1 MGCCA
6 STPQDQPSSSS
17 RSTATNK
24 ITKKNV
30 QTRVQNWHSTG
41 IVSLRDCS
49 LTRIPLEP
57 IASLVEM
64 IQTKDNKIK
73 TIDVTNNRIA
83 EIPISVFV
91 DIGKSV
97 QRLILGKNTLKS
109 LDTFF
114 VHLKQ
119 LKVLDAHANAIE
131 TVDWRLLTKHCTKLK
146 SLNLRGNMLKEVNLE
161 ELGKMEMLEDVDVS
175 ENGRL
180 DRLGRSAESSSS
192 LTPNATPT
200 ATPSEEKDRENEEKW
215 RSLTSFAATKCNLL
229 SIPDSFLPPKIKTI
243 LLDDNPR
250 LLGLPRDLFQNCP
263 LLQRVSAHRCPAME
277 SKSIETMN
285 GYSEFLEKVHQS
297 NDKKIKVGVLLGSRY
312 GDDGFDRKMM
322 GDERLDGLKS

>member
-1 MGCCA
+1 M
-6 STPQDQPSSSS
+6 
-17 RSTATNK
+17 
-24 ITKKNV
+24 
-30 QTRVQNWHSTG
+30 QNWHSTG

-192 LTPNATPT
+192 STPNATPT

-243 LLDDNPR
+243 LLD
-250 LLGLPRDLFQNCP
+250 LSLI
-263 LLQRVSAHRCPAME
+263 H
-277 SKSIETMN
+277 I
-285 GYSEFLEKVHQS
+285 
-297 NDKKIKVGVLLGSRY
+297 
-312 GDDGFDRKMM
+312 
-322 GDERLDGLKS
+322 

>member
-1 MGCCA
+1 
-6 STPQDQPSSSS
+6 
-17 RSTATNK
+17 
-24 ITKKNV
+24 
-30 QTRVQNWHSTG
+30 
-41 IVSLRDCS
+41 
-49 LTRIPLEP
+49 
-57 IASLVEM
+57 M

-131 TVDWRLLTKHCTKLK
+131 TVDWLLTKHCTKLK

-192 LTPNATPT
+192 STPNATPT

-250 LLGLPRDLFQNCP
+250 LLGLPSRP
-263 LLQRVSAHRCPAME
+263 LPKLSSPPTRLAHRCPAME